1 MSHTIPWQ
9 YKYKNEPAA
18 IPGMT
23 AIQGD
28 EWPSAS
34 AIIPGDSFDQK
45 LFDTDLRYDR
55 SYCTVIPSLPVKIQV
70 TGRVL
75 HSVGFGGHYKIR
87 CLINTWDS
95 NEERVTFRGWLFL
108 WSNYE
113 DVQ

>member
-1 MSHTIPWQ
+1 MSINWQ
-9 YKYKNEPAA
+9 YLYKNEPAA

-34 AIIPGDSFDQK
+34 AIIPGDNLDRE
-45 LFDTDLRYDR
+45 LFNTDIRYER
-55 SYCTVIPSLPVKIQV
+55 YCKFIPSLPVIIKV
-70 TGRVL
+70 TGRKCYDSGL
-75 HSVGFGGHYKIR
+75 GNYRIR
-87 CLINTWDS
+87 CIINTWDS
-95 NEERVTFRGWLFL
+95 NEERVTFRGWLYL